1 MKKLIFTLM
10 AASFIF
16 VSCDSESVTN
26 EADNQTAQDNKV
38 AGKATAGL
46 ENLRNSALADIN
58 QGGTVYY
65 DNQRGVTFTTST
77 RGSIVIPP
85 GSISTNDGK
94 PINGNIKIEYME
106 IFNRAKMVVTNKPTV
121 ANLPTGDKGF
131 LVTGGEFYLDITYNG
146 QQVEIVTPIKVNI
159 NTANSN
165 ANPLNMVLWNGAIDP
180 NGDLT
185 WHGAS
190 TQDLEFAVDG
200 AVFGGKG
207 GTAIYDVL
215 IKDSGS
221 FGWCNIDRLSTWPGT
236 KVKLKV
242 TPPAGFDQSNSSVY
256 LAVEGEDNMLA
267 QFDMF
272 DSSTNTFEE
281 HTGLVPVGLDCHI
294 IFVGEQSGNY
304 VYYILSTAI
313 SSTGTYTVPSSS
325 LITTTSHSQVET
337 AILALP

>member
-1 MKKLIFTLM
+1 MKKLIFTLLT
-10 AASFIF
+10 ATFIF
-16 VSCDSESVTN
+16 ISCDSESAFN
-26 EADNQTAQDNKV
+26 ETENQTTQNTTMSA
-38 AGKATAGL
+38 KASPGL
-46 ENLRNSALADIN
+46 ESLRKSALTDIN

-65 DNQRGVTFTTST
+65 SDQRGITFTTNT
-77 RGSIVIPP
+77 KGSIVIPP
-85 GSISTNDGK
+85 GSIATKDGK
-94 PINGNIKIEYME
+94 PINGNIKIEYIE

-121 ANLPTGDKGF
+121 ANLPTGQKGF

-146 QQVEIVTPIKVNI
+146 QQVDVVTPIKVNI
-159 NTANSN
+159 DTNNSN
-165 ANPLNMVLWNGAIDP
+165 ANPINMALWNGAIDT

-185 WHGAS
+185 WKGA
-190 TQDLEFAVDG
+190 TTNDLEFAVDG

-207 GTAIYDVL
+207 GTGVYDVL

-221 FGWCNIDRLSTWPGT
+221 FGWCNIDRLMSWPGT

-242 TPPAGFDQSNSSVY
+242 TPPAGFNQSNSSVY

-272 DSSTNTFEE
+272 YSATNTFEE

-304 VYYILSTAI
+304 VYHIISGPI
-313 SSTGTYTVPSSS
+313 SSTGTYTVPLSG
-325 LITTTSHSQVET
+325 LTTTTNYGQVET